1 MIVIFLNY
9 ILTLLIFIVNTPE
22 SVRDMRCQNK
32 FDLICYL
39 PFSWIFHWPVTWP
52 FQSAVVSWAAMSI
65 PLLIVIVFVFV
76 IDYYVDAICT
86 TRLEVLHTARFGS
99 MAAFTVAV
107 LLSFFWDHPFVGHV
121 TNMRALRV
129 IVVEDHLLSGG
140 AVFSFVLFM
149 FGE

>member
-1 MIVIFLNY
+1 
-9 ILTLLIFIVNTPE
+9 
-22 SVRDMRCQNK
+22 
-32 FDLICYL
+32 
-39 PFSWIFHWPVTWP
+39 
-52 FQSAVVSWAAMSI
+52 MSI

-121 TNMRALRV
+121 TNMRALQV

-149 FGE
+149 FGECLGNICLFSACYGSFCLIRH